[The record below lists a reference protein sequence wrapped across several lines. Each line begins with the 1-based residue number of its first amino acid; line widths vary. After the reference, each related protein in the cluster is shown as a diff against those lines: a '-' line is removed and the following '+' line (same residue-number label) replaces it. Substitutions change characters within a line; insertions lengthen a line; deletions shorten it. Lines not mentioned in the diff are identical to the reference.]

1 MAERR
6 KAPKVPK
13 VAKGQLRVTGFKLLK
28 SLKQLI
34 SLLAKD
40 GLGSKTIHEIEHKH
54 LGSGSDI
61 NQRQY
66 AMFRAFS
73 TPIFRH
79 SRLLK
84 DMQDFGLDQT

>member
-28 SLKQLI
+28 T
-34 SLLAKD
+34 KD